1 MVTLFE
7 HLMREEAN
15 TFGLVLNAAGIG
27 NRVVD
32 TGQGYRIE
40 VPAPLLD
47 VARDAI
53 RHYQIENPT
62 PATIFS
68 ARPNEPSAP
77 LPFSGVFI
85 ALVLLAIHMAVM
97 GSAAPQD
104 YSRAFGAD
112 ARRILA
118 GETYRC
124 ATALVLHA
132 DATHIAGNMAGIA
145 LFGSAVCAVTGA
157 GVGWLMILACGILG
171 NLINA
176 WAYQSNHLSIGAS
189 TAVFGAI
196 GILCAIQAVDALRTG
211 KGWKRVI
218 LITGA
223 GVALLAFL
231 GASARSD
238 IGAHL
243 FGCLGG
249 ILVGGAYGMQ
259 INQPPATRGQVMS
272 GVLAVMTL
280 LAAWIRGVVG

>member
-1 MVTLFE
+1 MVTLYK

-27 NRVVD
+27 NRVVE
-32 TGQGYRIE
+32 TSRGCRIE
-40 VPAPLLD
+40 VPEPLID
-47 VARDAI
+47 AARDAI
-53 RHYQIENPT
+53 SRYQVENPT
-62 PATIFS
+62 QATNLS
-68 ARPNEPSAP
+68 THSTDPSAP
-77 LPFSGVFI
+77 TPLSGVFI
-85 ALVLLAIHMAVM
+85 ALVLLAIHLAVV
-97 GSAAPQD
+97 GSAAPQE

-157 GVGWLMILACGILG
+157 GVGWLMILSCGILG

-176 WAYQSNHLSIGAS
+176 LAYQSGHLSIGAS

-196 GILCAIQAVDALRTG
+196 GILCAIQAVNALRTG

-218 LITGA
+218 VISGA

-231 GASARSD
+231 GTSARSD

-243 FGCLGG
+243 FGCLAG
-249 ILVGGAYGMQ
+249 ILVGGAYGLQ
-259 INQPPATRGQVMS
+259 INQAPTTRGQVMS
-272 GVLAVMTL
+272 GVIAAGVL
-280 LAAWIRGVVG
+280 LVAWVRGVAG